1 MCDKP
6 NRPDTPDKPHKAFEP
21 MVMREKHWDAPVH
34 WLYLG
39 GDAVIDSREVV
50 AILDGERG
58 RRSAALTEY
67 IQRNVE
73 AGRAIDVSD
82 GGSVKSVVI
91 TADRV
96 YLSQV
101 APPTVGKRANII
113 YLGEGEGEE

>member
-6 NRPDTPDKPHKAFEP
+6 NRLDKPHKAFEP
-21 MVMREKHWDAPVH
+21 MVLRGKHWDGPVH

-67 IQRNVE
+67 IQGSVE

-82 GGSVKSVVI
+82 DGSVKSVVI

-113 YLGEGEGEE
+113 YLGDGEGEV

>member
-1 MCDKP
+1 MRDKP
-6 NRPDTPDKPHKAFEP
+6 NRPDKQHKSFEP
-21 MVMREKHWDAPVH
+21 MVLRGKHWDAPFH

-58 RRSAALTEY
+58 RRSAALTDY
-67 IQRNVE
+67 IHRNVE
-73 AGRAIDVSD
+73 AGRAVDVSD

-113 YLGEGEGEE
+113 YLGEGEGDE